1 MRKTVS
7 DPIVITSSSTS
18 AVPRQ
23 STMPVQIAATID
35 TTGER
40 TALICRALSAESTV
54 AWLTAERFSSS
65 WSCRP

>member
-1 MRKTVS
+1 MT
-7 DPIVITSSSTS
+7 PSSTS
-18 AVPRQ
+18 PVPRQ
-23 STMPVQIAATID
+23 STIPVQIAATTA

-65 WSCRP
+65 LSCRP